1 MIAICNSLSLE
12 HLGDSRYSCMEN
24 THYEDNVSIPDLR
37 THSWE
42 TSLNLHRKYCSARS
56 HSQQVHTLL

>member
-12 HLGDSRYSCMEN
+12 QLDDSCYSCMEN
-24 THYEDNVSIPDLR
+24 THFEDNVSIPDLR
-37 THSWE
+37 THCRE
-42 TSLNLHRKYCSARS
+42 TLLNCNRKHCSARS